1 MAKIVIKLKG
11 GGKWVVEALDD
22 IHSYELA
29 PPSKVQNIRSHKKL
43 SFTTRKLI
51 DEPYSCDIGPSKIT
65 RVLNH
70 NSGGINKRELTSNN
84 CRNHLSK
91 ARKNNIGWH
100 CLKVLEYFQRKIEI
114 DEGFFFKMEED
125 ENNQVGSLFWADN
138 RSRGIYAAWRCSI

>member
-1 MAKIVIKLKG
+1 MTSIHMSWPLHQRYKT
-11 GGKWVVEALDD
+11 LDL
-22 IHSYELA
+22 I
-29 PPSKVQNIRSHKKL
+29 KKL
-43 SFTTRKLI
+43 SFTTKKLI

-65 RVLNH
+65 RILNH

-114 DEGFFFKMEED
+114 DEGFFLRWRRTKITKLEVYFGLIIG
-125 ENNQVGSLFWADN
+125 QGWHICSLEML
-138 RSRGIYAAWRCSI
+138 